1 MNRVQKT
8 LRREKG
14 VETWWCGHRGK
25 KNSEQMG
32 LELLQ
37 GKEKWQY
44 EKKPAA
50 LPLAGHD
57 GNINRVMSI

>member
-8 LRREKG
+8 LRRGKR

-37 GKEKWQY
+37 GKEKWQH
-44 EKKPAA
+44 EKA
-50 LPLAGHD
+50 
-57 GNINRVMSI
+57 RCTSV